1 VLVVAPAAEVWD
13 VLSDPRRWG
22 RIDPAIRDVRLD
34 GEVRPGTRFAWRNG
48 RAKIRSRF
56 AVVDPGREMSWTG
69 VSPGARAVHR
79 HLLAAQ
85 DERHTRLV
93 SEESMAGPLL
103 PLFFGSAKMA
113 GALEAWLA
121 AIKAAAE
128 RAAP

>member
-1 VLVVAPAAEVWD
+1 MTARREVLVVAPAAAVWD

-22 RIDPAIRDVRLD
+22 RIDPAIRDVR
-34 GEVRPGTRFAWRNG
+34 
-48 RAKIRSRF
+48 
-56 AVVDPGREMSWTG
+56 
-69 VSPGARAVHR
+69 
-79 HLLAAQ
+79 
-85 DERHTRLV
+85 ERLTRLV